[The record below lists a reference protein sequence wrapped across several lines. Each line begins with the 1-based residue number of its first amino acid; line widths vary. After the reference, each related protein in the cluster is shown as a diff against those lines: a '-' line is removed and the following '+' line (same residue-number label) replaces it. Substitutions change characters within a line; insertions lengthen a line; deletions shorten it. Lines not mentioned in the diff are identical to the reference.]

1 MKAGVLLARD
11 DIRYEEVQT
20 PEPKAGEVLV
30 KVKYSGI
37 CGSDVPRVN
46 EDGAHFYPI
55 ILGHE
60 FSGIVEAVGDGVT
73 KVKKGQRVA
82 GAPLVPCMKCE
93 DCMKGDYA
101 LCKDY
106 SCIGTRQAGS
116 YAEYICLPEQ
126 NVVPFKDTV
135 SFEQGALFEPAA
147 VALHGLECLPY
158 EGGKTVAVLGGG
170 TIGLLVMQ
178 WANIFGS
185 AKTVVFDID
194 DEKIELAKQLGAA
207 DGVNTLKEGFMEKA
221 MELTDQKGYDYIFE
235 TAGSTVTMKMAY
247 ELAANKAG
255 ICYIGKPTR
264 ELTFTVKEWES
275 DEETQR
281 RYLRF

>member
-1 MKAGVLLARD
+1 MQAGVLHARD

-106 SCIGTRQAGS
+106 SFIGTRQAGS

-170 TIGLLVMQ
+170 TIGLLAVGKY
-178 WANIFGS
+178 FR
-185 AKTVVFDID
+185 
-194 DEKIELAKQLGAA
+194 
-207 DGVNTLKEGFMEKA
+207 
-221 MELTDQKGYDYIFE
+221 
-235 TAGSTVTMKMAY
+235 
-247 ELAANKAG
+247 
-255 ICYIGKPTR
+255 ICKDCCI
-264 ELTFTVKEWES
+264 
-275 DEETQR
+275 
-281 RYLRF
+281 